1 MLSGIYQWV
10 LNIAVCLIFMS
21 LILKLLPEKAYAKYV
36 RYFMG
41 MVLLLVVLEPV
52 GNLFHLD
59 EVMEEL
65 EQGFES
71 SAREDRFREELA
83 LMGEEYEEE
92 MIRQYEDEL
101 SRGAAEALSRQGF
114 GEVAVFVEIDGDPES
129 GTFGQILRA
138 AASGGPSGEEGK
150 IAVERKKVQILDED
164 ASYREQAENGEL
176 RSALASYL
184 GIGEEQ
190 VSVR

>member
-21 LILKLLPEKAYAKYV
+21 LILKLLPEKTYAKYV

-114 GEVAVFVEIDGDPES
+114 GEVAVSVEIDGDPES

-138 AASGGPSGEEGK
+138 AASGEPSGEEGE